1 MNRLYNQKS
10 WSKFWMLFILLHFGL
25 FAQQTQVELQ
35 TPESYFQGLE
45 LYKAKQYLSAQVALK
60 NSLQGKLSE
69 EQKAEANYVIAIA
82 AIRLGQANG
91 EALLVQF
98 VEEFPMSPKRN
109 TAFLEVGDYYF
120 EQNNFVKSYEWYQK
134 VQEGSLSQAS
144 AEKYYFQRGYA
155 AFANNKKKEAIS
167 SLKKVENSKEF
178 GSQAKYY
185 IGYIE
190 YESDNFKA
198 ANDYFGKIEDNPVY
212 KEKMSYYQADMNFKL
227 GNFQKA
233 IDLGLAAMAKSDANE
248 KSELNKIIGESYFN
262 LKQYDKAIPYLKEY
276 KGKKG
281 KWTNTDFYLLGYA
294 YYQQKDYPNAISQ
307 FNKIIDG
314 KDFVA
319 QNAYYHLGESYLLN
333 NQKSQA
339 LNAFKNASEMSFDA
353 KIQEDAFYNY
363 AKLSYDIGNP
373 YQSVPDVLQAFVKKY
388 PNTAYKAEM
397 EQLLIS
403 SYITSKNYKDALALL
418 EKTKT
423 SDNRPIYQKVTFYR
437 GLEFY
442 IDGNYKDALQMFSK
456 SLAEPRDPKFVA
468 RAMFW
473 KGEVEYHLDQFK
485 DALLSFQQFKNH
497 NSAPQTP
504 EFKNLDYHLAYAHFK
519 LKEYEASI
527 PFFQKSIS
535 VNSSDKVKLND
546 SYLRL
551 ADAYFVTAK
560 YWPAMENYNKA
571 IELGGSEADY
581 AAYQKALSYGFVD
594 RTPKK
599 IEDLQAFLKKYPKSP
614 FRDDAIFELGNTYTN
629 QNQTELALK
638 MYDQL
643 HQEFPKGTFTSKAI
657 LRQGLI
663 YYNSNR
669 PNPAIEKFKRVAK
682 EFPNTP
688 EALEAVATAR
698 EIYVDLGKVE
708 EYADWVKTLDYI
720 EVTNMDLDNTT
731 YESAEKQYLQN
742 NTKNAIS
749 GFQQYLAKFPNG
761 IHATKANFYL
771 AQLYF
776 ADGLENNALPHYLK
790 VVEKSK
796 NEYTEASLAR
806 ISEIYLKNKDF
817 AKAESILKRLEVEAD
832 FPQNVL
838 YAQSNLM
845 KSYYELENYSQ
856 VVNYAEKVLGNAKV
870 DERIKNDAQ
879 IMIARAYIKTNNEAK
894 AKEAYAKL
902 LPTAKGELAAEAWYY
917 DAYFKNKEG
926 KWEASN
932 TTIQKITKDFA
943 GYKYWGAKSLVV
955 MGKNFYGLKDSFQA
969 TYILEAVIKNF
980 AEYNDVVQEATTEL
994 NKIKTEEAKRN
1005 ASVGN

>member
-1 MNRLYNQKS
+1 MNCLPSKIRLV
-10 WSKFWMLFILLHFGL
+10 KFWLILWCSSSGIY
-25 FAQQTQVELQ
+25 AQQTQVELQ
-35 TPESYFQGLE
+35 NPENYHKGME

-60 NSLQGKLSE
+60 NSLQQTMTE
-69 EQKAEANYVIAIA
+69 EQQADAYYMIAIA
-82 AIRLGQANG
+82 SIRLNQANG
-91 EALLVQF
+91 EALLMNF
-98 VEEFPMSPKRN
+98 VENYPLSPKRN
-109 TAFLEVGDYYF
+109 VAFLEVADYYF

-134 VQEGSLSQAS
+134 VQEGSLSQS
-144 AEKYYFQRGYA
+144 AKEKYYFQRGYA

-167 SLKKVENSKEF
+167 SLKKVENSKVF

-185 IGYIE
+185 IGYME
-190 YESDNFKA
+190 YESDNYKA
-198 ANDYFGKIEDNPVY
+198 ASDYFDKIEDNPKY
-212 KEKMSYYQADMNFKL
+212 QEKMSYYQADMNFKL
-227 GNFQKA
+227 GYFQKA

-294 YYQQKDYPNAISQ
+294 YYQQKDYPNAIGQ

-314 KDFVA
+314 KDMVA
-319 QNAYYHLGESYLLN
+319 QNAYYHLGESYFRN

-339 LNAFKNASEMSFDA
+339 LNAFKNASEMNFDA
-353 KIQEDAFYNY
+353 KIQEDAYYNY

-373 YQSVPDVLQAFVKKY
+373 YQSVPDVLQSFIKKY

-418 EKTKT
+418 EKNK
-423 SDNRPIYQKVTFYR
+423 SPENRPIYQKVTFYR

-442 IDGNYKDALQMFSK
+442 IDGNYQDALQMFQK

-468 RAMFW
+468 RALFW
-473 KGEVEYHLDQFK
+473 KGEIEFHLDQFK
-485 DALLSFQQFKNH
+485 EALLSFQQFKNH
-497 NSAPQTP
+497 ASVPSTP

-519 LKEYEASI
+519 LKDYEASI
-527 PFFQKSIS
+527 PFFQKSI
-535 VNSSDKVKLND
+535 VTNANDKVKLND

-551 ADAYFVTAK
+551 ADAFFVTSK

-594 RTPKK
+594 RIPKK
-599 IEDLQAFLKKYPKSP
+599 IEDLQSFIKKYTKSA

-663 YYNSNR
+663 YFNSNR

-682 EFPNTP
+682 DFPNTP

-698 EIYVDLGKVE
+698 EIYVDLGKVD

-720 EVTNMDLDNTT
+720 EVTNADLDNTS

-776 ADGLENNALPHYLK
+776 ADGLEYNALPHYLK

-796 NEYTEASLAR
+796 NEFTEASLAR

-845 KSYYELENYSQ
+845 KSYYELENYPQ
-856 VVNYAEKVLGNAKV
+856 VVVYAEKVLSNSKV
-870 DERIKNDAQ
+870 EERVKNDAQ
-879 IMIARAYIKTNNEAK
+879 IMIARAYIKTNNETK

-902 LPTAKGELAAEAWYY
+902 LPTAKGELAAEAWYF
-917 DAYFKNKEG
+917 DAFFKYKEG

-932 TTIQKITKDFA
+932 TTVQKITKDFS

-955 MGKNFYGLKDSFQA
+955 MAKNWYALKDSFQA

-980 AEYNDVVQEATTEL
+980 AEYQDVVEEATTEL
-994 NKIKTEEAKRN
+994 NKIKAEEAKRN